1 MKSTIVK
8 SIVILTLIA
17 LLCPGCDKGS
27 FDFNNPDVT
36 GFVRQLENGTYNQYE
51 YTKDGE
57 RLWTKMPAFQK
68 KDIPELI
75 SLAKET
81 GLISPCDHFP
91 VNPISSMWPFRVVD
105 GRECIMLGE
114 YLLWCAEAVIE
125 GKDFASLNPVLYNK
139 DYPNDQRLDAAEI
152 MAVRK
157 LYQEWW
163 DEYGHQADPEKLP
176 LEGTVYIWR

>member
-1 MKSTIVK
+1 
-8 SIVILTLIA
+8 
-17 LLCPGCDKGS
+17 
-27 FDFNNPDVT
+27 
-36 GFVRQLENGTYNQYE
+36 
-51 YTKDGE
+51 
-57 RLWTKMPAFQK
+57 
-68 KDIPELI
+68 
-75 SLAKET
+75 
-81 GLISPCDHFP
+81 
-91 VNPISSMWPFRVVD
+91 MWPFRVVD